1 MPLKNS
7 IFEMSSVIHEMV
19 KCLKASYKS
28 LASLSNKQ
36 KFTLRRMQNLTS
48 KRKRD
53 FFAFLPFFI
62 FYLFLFGWEGRCRPS
77 FHPRK
82 GKCWLKKVTN
92 TKAET
97 NKQTSKHTNSNRQ
110 DKKVVQFL
118 LRRNCPTAPQNFK
131 MVRPLKDTCVWLDA
145 EKAWRIVWI
154 WHRDVTN
161 D

>member
-62 FYLFLFGWEGRCRPS
+62 FYLFIFFFLDEKVDVDRHFT
-77 FHPRK
+77 HAK
-82 GKCWLKKVTN
+82 GNVG
-92 TKAET
+92 
-97 NKQTSKHTNSNRQ
+97 
-110 DKKVVQFL
+110 
-118 LRRNCPTAPQNFK
+118 
-131 MVRPLKDTCVWLDA
+131 
-145 EKAWRIVWI
+145 
-154 WHRDVTN
+154 
-161 D
+161 